1 MACSNYRTGGEQVV
15 DSQESEQYFINP
27 RQPGKHAKETNEL
40 VETPRQPEDESKM
53 QFERLMEKTFD
64 EDSQIT

>member
-40 VETPRQPEDESKM
+40 VETPRQPEDESKT
-53 QFERLMEKTFD
+53 QFEINGENF
-64 EDSQIT
+64 